1 MRTSNFSQILFEA
14 LQYSGN
20 DRHNIT
26 DETFAQFRDFI
37 SARLREAWEQDEWLD
52 ICRLAQ
58 FTITTDA
65 NNVSSFTLPSDAGE
79 VLGVYNLN
87 PQVTTRARDVG
98 YEIYNDGTTTK
109 VILRSNFV
117 TEGWFNY
124 RKKCPILSGDL
135 YNPSNVYLNGVQ
147 VYFDSGSATGTYTPV
162 SGKPHYGNFYTCIA
176 ASTSAGQNPVSH
188 PSLWQKVEIP
198 YIFGNYLAWGAAANW
213 LVSEGQLQEAAGL
226 DSKAN
231 QMLSIEADKIARQ
244 QNQSQKIKFINPY
257 S

>member
-1 MRTSNFSQILFEA
+1 MRTTNFSQVLFEA

-52 ICRLAQ
+52 VCRLAQ

-65 NNVSSFTLPSDAGE
+65 NNVSSFTLPADAGE

-87 PQVTTRARDVG
+87 PQVTTRARDIG
-98 YEIYNDGTTTK
+98 YEVYDNGTVTK
-109 VILRSNFV
+109 IILRSNFV
-117 TEGWFNY
+117 TEGWYNY
-124 RKKCPILSGDL
+124 RKKCPQLTGDL
-135 YNPSNVYLNGVQ
+135 YNPTTVYSNGVQ
-147 VYFDSGSATGTYTPV
+147 VYFDSGSGTGTYMPV
-162 SGKPHYGNFYTCIA
+162 SGKPHYGNFYNFIG
-176 ASTSAGQNPVSH
+176 SSSIAGQNPTTN
-188 PSLWQKVEIP
+188 PELWERVEIP
-198 YIFGNYLAWGAAANW
+198 YIFGNYLSWGAAANW
-213 LVSEGQLQEAAGL
+213 LVSENFLQEAAGL

-231 QMLSIEADKIARQ
+231 QMLSVEADKIARQ

-257 S
+257 T